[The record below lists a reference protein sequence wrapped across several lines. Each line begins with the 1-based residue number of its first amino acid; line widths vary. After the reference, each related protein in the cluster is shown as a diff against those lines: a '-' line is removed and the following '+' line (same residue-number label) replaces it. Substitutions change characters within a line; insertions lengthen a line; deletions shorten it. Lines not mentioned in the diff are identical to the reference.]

1 MSTIYESRYANNV
14 LLEMNIIPGLI
25 FSGILISRLSNHEKM
40 HVVIITMKMLTCST
54 DSICIL
60 KKLYD
65 SVLIIR
71 VIQNKIF
78 ELEKKSFRV
87 FLL

>member
-1 MSTIYESRYANNV
+1 MLFDTKMMA
-14 LLEMNIIPGLI
+14 GLS
-25 FSGILISRLSNHEKM
+25 FEFTLISRLSNHEKM
-40 HVVIITMKMLTCST
+40 HVVIITMKILTCSA
-54 DSICIL
+54 DSKCIS
-60 KKLYD
+60 KKIYA

-78 ELEKKSFRV
+78 ELEKKSFRI